1 MAVSVDADGQA
12 IRVEPAPGLTL
23 AAAFWRAAGLRGER
37 PALRE
42 KKLGLWRDIAW
53 RQYGARAR
61 AAGLGLCALGL
72 RRGERACIIGENR
85 AEWLYADLGVLCAG
99 GVSVGIYPTDSPE
112 QLAYVVNDSGAR
124 FLFVEDDEQLDKVLA
139 VRDRTPGLEKVVVF
153 DDEGLRRFT
162 DPMVLKFT
170 DLLALGEAHRRK
182 RPALWEEAISAVAAD
197 DPAVLIYTSGT
208 TGAPKGAILT
218 HRNAVFQVACLRDVQ
233 AIGPQDEQLSFL
245 PLCHI
250 AERLLTVFYPIFHGG
265 VISFAESPETMP
277 ENIREVAPTVFF
289 AVPRLWEKFYSRV
302 AMAADD
308 ASWLQRSL
316 YHWAIG
322 IGRRVAERRLA
333 GRSVTGWLNA
343 LFLLADALVLNRA
356 KQLIGIHR
364 ARYVVTGAAPISP
377 ELIGWYWALGVE
389 MREAYG
395 MTETTGVATLPP
407 PGAVRV
413 GTVGKALPGTEMKL
427 GPGGEI
433 LVRGGHV
440 FAGYFGM
447 PGKTRDA
454 LDAEG
459 WLHTGDVGTLDA
471 DGYLRVTDRLKDI
484 IITAGGKNI
493 TPSEIE
499 NQLKFSPY
507 ISDAVVIGDRRKYLV
522 ALIMIDQENAAK
534 YAQDHRVPF
543 TDFASLCRAREVL
556 DLVQREVDRVNGAFA
571 RVEQIKRF
579 KLIEVQL
586 TPEDEELTPTMKLK
600 RKLVNEKYKVLIESM
615 YVEQ

>member
-1 MAVSVDADGQA
+1 
-12 IRVEPAPGLTL
+12 
-23 AAAFWRAAGLRGER
+23 
-37 PALRE
+37 
-42 KKLGLWRDIAW
+42 
-53 RQYGARAR
+53 
-61 AAGLGLCALGL
+61 
-72 RRGERACIIGENR
+72 
-85 AEWLYADLGVLCAG
+85 
-99 GVSVGIYPTDSPE
+99 
-112 QLAYVVNDSGAR
+112 
-124 FLFVEDDEQLDKVLA
+124 
-139 VRDRTPGLEKVVVF
+139 
-153 DDEGLRRFT
+153 
-162 DPMVLKFT
+162 
-170 DLLALGEAHRRK
+170 
-182 RPALWEEAISAVAAD
+182 
-197 DPAVLIYTSGT
+197 
-208 TGAPKGAILT
+208 
-218 HRNAVFQVACLRDVQ
+218 
-233 AIGPQDEQLSFL
+233 
-245 PLCHI
+245 
-250 AERLLTVFYPIFHGG
+250 
-265 VISFAESPETMP
+265 
-277 ENIREVAPTVFF
+277 VFF

-302 AMAADD
+302 AMAVDD

-316 YHWAIG
+316 YYWAIG

-333 GRSVTGWLNA
+333 GCAVPRRLKA

-377 ELIGWYWALGVE
+377 DLIGWYWALGVE

-413 GTVGKALPGTEMKL
+413 GTVGKALPGTEVKL

-433 LVRGGHV
+433 MVRGGHV

-447 PGKTRDA
+447 PGKTGDA

-459 WLHTGDVGTLDA
+459 WLHTGDVGALDA

-484 IITAGGKNI
+484 IITAGGKNV

-522 ALIMIDQENAAK
+522 ALIMLDQENAAK
-534 YAQDHRVPF
+534 YAQDHRIPF
-543 TDFASLCRAREVL
+543 TDFASLCRAREVVG
-556 DLVQREVDRVNGAFA
+556 LVQSEVDRVNGAFA

-579 KLIEVQL
+579 RLIDVQL

-600 RKLVNEKYKVLIESM
+600 RKLVNEKYKALIESM
-615 YVEQ
+615 YAEQ